1 MLAHLKRM
9 CNFDCLCFS
18 RVRVWC
24 LFLLS
29 RLSARIVIGRGV
41 CDPGC
46 FQIRFRPG
54 HRIVN
59 GIRPRRH
66 WNPFTGTLDRSK
78 NRRSLLRSAGL
89 TEVIFKTNFTS
100 NNAVL
105 QGYIALNVMMLQ
117 DSYRPTHC
125 AGRDKWELST
135 KRQWVEISA
144 DNLLEE
150 REFCPKHTQIYGV
163 YEIMNTCKT

>member
-1 MLAHLKRM
+1 MHKIYSPTLILSNACFNQYFIMLKLSKACCQKMAVMPSELKQSRKSRRCARSKLPLM
-9 CNFDCLCFS
+9 EVDIRDVGASEKNVQFS

-66 WNPFTGTLDRSK
+66 WNPFTGTLDPSK

-100 NNAVL
+100 DAVL
-105 QGYIALNVMMLQ
+105 DGYM
-117 DSYRPTHC
+117 
-125 AGRDKWELST
+125 
-135 KRQWVEISA
+135 
-144 DNLLEE
+144 
-150 REFCPKHTQIYGV
+150 
-163 YEIMNTCKT
+163 